1 MDALKGLKAAL
12 VLVLVVGSALLAWT
26 TYLERKQNR
35 QIEDFS
41 NAVSQVKSEAEART
55 IIKNFLADTEKLDL
69 GNSADAD
76 YLSCRWL
83 CETK

>member
-1 MDALKGLKAAL
+1 MEAVTGLKYAL
-12 VLVLVVGSALLAWT
+12 VLVLIVGCALLGWT

-41 NAVSQVKSEAEART
+41 NSISQAKNETHAKAIVKS
-55 IIKNFLADTEKLDL
+55 FLEDTQKLDI

-76 YLSCRWL
+76 FTSCVWL
-83 CETK
+83 CK